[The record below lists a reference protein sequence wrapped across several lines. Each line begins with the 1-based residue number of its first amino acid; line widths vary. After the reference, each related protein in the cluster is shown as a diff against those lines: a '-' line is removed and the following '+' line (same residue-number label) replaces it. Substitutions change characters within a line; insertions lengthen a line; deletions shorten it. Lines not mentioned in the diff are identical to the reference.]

1 MPAVT
6 LWTYYLSGF
15 WGIPNDHCNCF
26 KDHLY
31 IHSGVS
37 FDKWNI
43 IETLQLKIWI
53 QSCYLRWW
61 SGIDFSTTYLSLR
74 LDSFCQYICCRVTL
88 LCVLGLS
95 PGSRP
100 GHARGSTQ
108 GMGVFWVN
116 QKSSPIRPE
125 ENQSKY
131 FGAWGPLCDK
141 QGPRP
146 SPDVCWYQKRVP
158 NSREPTEP

>member
-108 GMGVFWVN
+108 GMGVFGWTKNLHRFTTERTRANILRVEALSVTN
-116 QKSSPIRPE
+116 KVLDPALMCVDTRRE
-125 ENQSKY
+125 FLTVENQQN
-131 FGAWGPLCDK
+131 P
-141 QGPRP
+141 
-146 SPDVCWYQKRVP
+146 
-158 NSREPTEP
+158 

>member
-108 GMGVFWVN
+108 GNGCFLGEPKIFTDSPRREPEQIFWGLRPSLW
-116 QKSSPIRPE
+116 QTRSSTQPWCVLIPE
-125 ENQSKY
+125 ES
-131 FGAWGPLCDK
+131 
-141 QGPRP
+141 
-146 SPDVCWYQKRVP
+146 S
-158 NSREPTEP
+158 